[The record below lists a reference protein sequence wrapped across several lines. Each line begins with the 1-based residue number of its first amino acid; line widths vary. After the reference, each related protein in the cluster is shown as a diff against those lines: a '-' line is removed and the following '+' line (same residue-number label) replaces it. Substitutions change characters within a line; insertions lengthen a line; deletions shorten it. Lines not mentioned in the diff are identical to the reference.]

1 MLRALTVKEWRQLRT
16 LLWGAL
22 ALTLILP
29 AGLATVVALA
39 ASGVAFEAFAEVTSR
54 DLWAQALPLALAFGV
69 WPMMLGVAIAHL
81 WCVENQEGTAM
92 FVAARPVPAY
102 REAAAKGLA
111 WMAMAAVIV
120 AFGSAVGVFLA
131 YRVASL
137 SDAASLYMTA
147 VGRSTLVLAILV
159 PAIWCACALVRRTL
173 PATLLGVVLTVSVV
187 SPGILLGLW
196 FPLATFPLGG
206 KELPVAYGVG
216 VLWSPGFALAAWHGL
231 GRGEWL
237 GRGRRARAIRMLV
250 AVAIVVGIAFFVGAN
265 AAVRWADPVD
275 QLGSSR
281 SNTTGRVWVRSKLHH
296 VDLVDDATGRVR
308 WSFPY
313 LKGMTWNSERSLL
326 AVELG
331 VSRFGSHHGSRL
343 FFVRANGD
351 RVGHPIQLSPGQ
363 LGPTRFVWSGDL
375 LVALQTSAVGVRSV
389 SRGIPSFVLTIVDP
403 AAASARRVNLPPGT
417 GLLLLADPS
426 VQGEVVV
433 VNHRTE
439 GPDDV
444 PSRVTTEHWRL
455 DLDRGELVR
464 APEFDAVGTLA
475 VNEGFSPSGR
485 YVRGSGSGDEPG
497 VGLVLDRE
505 TKRTL
510 AVPRPIH
517 AVWLYDDSLV
527 WIEKREDVWTLQ
539 RVSPGGTPESV
550 ASWRGGSGGI
560 VGPAPGRRA
569 VVITAEDP
577 FVWDA
582 MTGAVSI
589 LPKNP
594 DSLWRMLEWVGPET
608 LAWRGPDY
616 LVLAD
621 LDSLD
626 KRRVV
631 FGKDPFLK
639 GAPAN

>member
-29 AGLATVVALA
+29 AGLATVVAMA
-39 ASGVAFEAFAEVTSR
+39 ESGFAFEAFAEVTSR
-54 DLWAQALPLALAFGV
+54 DLWVQALPLALAFGV
-69 WPMMLGVAIAHL
+69 WPLVLGVAVAHL
-81 WCVENQEGTAM
+81 WCAEDQEGTAM
-92 FVAARPVPAY
+92 FVAARPVPAH
-102 REAAAKGLA
+102 REAAAKGLG
-111 WMAMAAVIV
+111 WVAMAAVVV
-120 AFGSAVGVFLA
+120 AFGSIVGVFLA
-131 YRVASL
+131 SL
-137 SDAASLYMTA
+137 VVSLRDAASIYTTA

-173 PATLLGVVLTVSVV
+173 PATLLGLVLTVTVLA
-187 SPGILLGLW
+187 PGILLSVL

-206 KELPVAYGVG
+206 REFSVAYGVG
-216 VLWSPGFALAAWHGL
+216 ALWSPGFALAAWYGL

-237 GRGRRARAIRMLV
+237 GRGRRMRAFRVLAAA
-250 AVAIVVGIAFFVGAN
+250 AVVVGFAFFVAAGV
-265 AAVRWADPVD
+265 AVRRVDPVD
-275 QLGSSR
+275 QFGADPAHA
-281 SNTTGRVWVRSKLHH
+281 TGRVWADESADH

-308 WSFPY
+308 WSFPH
-313 LKGMTWNSERSLL
+313 KIGATWNDDRSML
-326 AVELG
+326 AIEVG
-331 VSRFGSHHGSRL
+331 ISRFGSPYGSRL
-343 FFVRANGD
+343 YFVRGNGD
-351 RVGHPIQLSPGQ
+351 SAGHPIQLAPGFV
-363 LGPTRFVWSGDL
+363 GRTRFAWCGHR
-375 LVALQTSAVGVRSV
+375 LVALQTSAVGRRSV
-389 SRGIPSFVLTIVDP
+389 SRGTPSFVLTILDP
-403 AAASARRVNLPPGT
+403 ADASARRVDLPPGRR
-417 GLLLLADPS
+417 LLLLADPS

-439 GPDDV
+439 GPDDR

-464 APEFDAVGTLA
+464 APEFDAVGTLS

-485 YVRGSGSGDEPG
+485 YVRGSGSGGHPG

-505 TKRTL
+505 TKRTF

-539 RVSPGGTPESV
+539 RFWPGGTPESV
-550 ASWRGGSGGI
+550 ASWRGGSGVI

-569 VVITAEDP
+569 VAITADDP

-594 DSLWRMLEWVGPET
+594 DSLWRMLEWAGPKT
-608 LAWRGPDY
+608 LAWHGPDH

-626 KRRVV
+626 QRRVV

-639 GAPAN
+639 EAPAN